1 MKFTTLAFLVAT
13 VAAVNVEHIP
23 LNKFDLT
30 FPDENAPKT
39 YVWEKQ
45 LMKKTQGKPKTQEE
59 KDAAWDG
66 DLGFNLNI
74 GGEKYETKLSYD
86 NNDKFQV
93 QSIIDYYG
101 NHELKEPWRNNRN

>member
-30 FPDENAPKT
+30 FPDEDKPKT

-45 LMKKTQGKPKTQEE
+45 LMKKTQGKP
-59 KDAAWDG
+59 
-66 DLGFNLNI
+66 
-74 GGEKYETKLSYD
+74 
-86 NNDKFQV
+86 
-93 QSIIDYYG
+93 
-101 NHELKEPWRNNRN
+101 